1 MPAFLL
7 KPFGVFP
14 SHLEQDPELPMAWAS
29 LGHAC
34 RSLPLPPH
42 QVPLSLHPKQSLQT
56 PRAQYSGQPLL
67 TGGPGELP
75 VDPGGWE
82 PWEAGCPTHGRP
94 RGLRLVSGNVCRCG
108 CEGGR
113 GKEAKLVL
121 SARSRVRLFRRRQ
134 TPPIPSHSPQGGP
147 SHSRRVASAREAA
160 CVSGEAEAGELA
172 TGCLSLGETRRS
184 VWLPSPLLAAAG
196 QLSPRPHRW
205 TAARGNE
212 DTRVNIAEHI
222 EARLDGKKAARRD
235 PGLTAGKIMDCIN
248 PVPGRPLG
256 EDSGQEPARCRNQCD
271 TWHTAPVN
279 PAWKSPA

>member
-147 SHSRRVASAREAA
+147 SHSPVGKGSSLRFRG
-160 CVSGEAEAGELA
+160 SGGRGAGH
-172 TGCLSLGETRRS
+172 G
-184 VWLPSPLLAAAG
+184 LPFPRGDSPLRLAPVSTPGRSRAAQPSAAQMDSG
-196 QLSPRPHRW
+196 PRKRRHSCKYCRAHRGS
-205 TAARGNE
+205 AGRKEGS
-212 DTRVNIAEHI
+212 
-222 EARLDGKKAARRD
+222 
-235 PGLTAGKIMDCIN
+235 TAGPRTN
-248 PVPGRPLG
+248 SW
-256 EDSGQEPARCRNQCD
+256 EDNGL
-271 TWHTAPVN
+271 H
-279 PAWKSPA
+279 